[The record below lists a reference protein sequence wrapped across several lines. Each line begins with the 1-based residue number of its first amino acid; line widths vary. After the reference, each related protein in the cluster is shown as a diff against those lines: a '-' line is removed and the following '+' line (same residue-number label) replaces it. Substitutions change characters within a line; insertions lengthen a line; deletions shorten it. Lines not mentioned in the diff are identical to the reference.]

1 MDPRL
6 ENALTFANYNLT
18 LEREKL
24 QAKENFR
31 IGRVIYR
38 NKGQFTI
45 TVELL
50 SYCKI
55 LIDSDNTEDVVLID
69 DNENPI
75 LIEDLTEF
83 YQLIL
88 SQYSIVC
95 NDYYERFSSLSKKR
109 NVEDIVFND

>member
-50 SYCKI
+50 S
-55 LIDSDNTEDVVLID
+55 
-69 DNENPI
+69 
-75 LIEDLTEF
+75 
-83 YQLIL
+83 
-88 SQYSIVC
+88 
-95 NDYYERFSSLSKKR
+95 
-109 NVEDIVFND
+109 